1 MLFGARISDVCTG
14 FWAYRSDAIRRLELA
29 ARGFEIEADMFAECA
44 RNGLRIAEIPIIY
57 RARQESPAK
66 LSSYRDGL
74 RIGAFLFRKWYL
86 YRGGYLR
93 RAPAAEEE
101 VAARVVRPVVPP
113 VAPRAKEGRPIVVPV
128 PVLVEAREAFARGD
142 DQHATKTLFDA
153 AVTSL
158 AAVAHVHLAP
168 GMTHWEKSR
177 AVASALHDDDT
188 REALRRV
195 TMAYELANFAGRT
208 LTESQRESALSAFAS
223 LRGHFSGEGGST

>member
-1 MLFGARISDVCTG
+1 M
-14 FWAYRSDAIRRLELA
+14 
-29 ARGFEIEADMFAECA
+29 
-44 RNGLRIAEIPIIY
+44 
-57 RARQESPAK
+57 
-66 LSSYRDGL
+66 
-74 RIGAFLFRKWYL
+74 
-86 YRGGYLR
+86 
-93 RAPAAEEE
+93 
-101 VAARVVRPVVPP
+101 
-113 VAPRAKEGRPIVVPV
+113 PV

-223 LRGHFSGEGGST
+223 LRGHFSGEGERT